1 MKRLLFSCF
10 LLLILTAC
18 SKEENE
24 KEVENNLFPI
34 EDLVGSWAYDTITY
48 KGETGL
54 YPHQEDCYKDHFIIR
69 HNEGNWNDF
78 TETIFL
84 DANCAN
90 QGTNLEWELKGD
102 VLNLYFGD
110 QLVVTYQLL
119 EVNPTTMSYR
129 YMVDVDNDGRQ
140 DELIFNSV
148 WYDPYDQFER

>member
-1 MKRLLFSCF
+1 MKKLLFSCF

-24 KEVENNLFPI
+24 EEVENNLFPI

-54 YPHQEDCYKDHFIIR
+54 YPHQEDCYKDHFLIR

-78 TETIFL
+78 TETIYL

-102 VLNLYFGD
+102 ILNLYFGD
-110 QLVVTYQLL
+110 QLVVTYQIL
-119 EVNPTTMSYR
+119 EVTSTTISYLT
-129 YMVDVDNDGRQ
+129 MIDVDNDGNK
-140 DELIFNSV
+140 DEVIINSV
-148 WYDPYDQFER
+148 KYDPFGEFEL